1 MGPKTNISTA
11 PTLTP
16 EQKVLLD
23 SMMRGV
29 TDQMQGFEFGEGWA
43 GPSFDSYA
51 NGAGYGGKPWTDD
64 RSGAAG
70 GASPIGGGITPQAPG
85 RLPMT
90 TRANASAMPP
100 MAVPA
105 AKPIQASNP
114 NNVNPFGM
122 AAYSNRE
129 QLVSPIVNP
138 FRRNIG
144 G

>member
-1 MGPKTNISTA
+1 MGAKTDVSSVS
-11 PTLTP
+11 TLTP

-29 TDQMQGFEFGEGWA
+29 TDQMQGFQFGEGWG
-43 GPSFDSYA
+43 GPSNESYG
-51 NGAGYGGKPWTDD
+51 NGSGYGGKVWSP
-64 RSGAAG
+64 G
-70 GASPIGGGITPQAPG
+70 GAGQPWSRGGANGPG
-85 RLPMT
+85 MT
-90 TRANASAMPP
+90 TRAISAAAPP
-100 MAVPA
+100 QQGMAPVPA
-105 AKPIQASNP
+105 ANPVQASNP
-114 NNVNPFGM
+114 NNLNPFGM